1 MTIDVK
7 YMSEQQIEH
16 DALGLLKAYF
26 HERGQP
32 IQIPI
37 PVDEIL
43 ETYLGFSL
51 GFDDLNSRLGGP
63 SADILGAMW
72 VDQREVLIDQSLD
85 PDEHPEMEG
94 RFHFTCGH
102 EAGHWWEHEPY
113 IISPDSQATLFDDN
127 QQKPRV
133 ICRSS
138 QAKERIEWQADYFS
152 SCLLMPRQHVLD
164 AWSARFGSLKP
175 FVFADVADR
184 ADRNWTRRNKYR
196 ASWPRDLHADAFE
209 TVSKEFNPTFRVS
222 MQAMQIRLENLG
234 LLRIGHPVERDLFG
248 GV

>member
-1 MTIDVK
+1 MTINVK

-16 DALGLLKAYF
+16 NALGLLEAYF
-26 HERGQP
+26 HEQGQP

-43 ETYLGFSL
+43 ENYLGFSL
-51 GFDDLNSRLGGP
+51 GFDDLSSRLGVPGT
-63 SADILGAMW
+63 DILGAMW

-102 EAGHWWEHEPY
+102 EVGHWWEHAPY
-113 IISPDSQATLFDDN
+113 IISADSQAILFDDN
-127 QQKPRV
+127 KPKPRV

-138 QAKERIEWQADYFS
+138 QAKERIEWQANYFS

-164 AWSARFGSLKP
+164 AWSARFGSLKS
-175 FVFADVADR
+175 FVSADVADW
-184 ADRNWTRRNKYR
+184 DWTHLNKY
-196 ASWPRDLHADAFE
+196 HAPWTIKSHTWAFE
-209 TVSKEFNPTFRVS
+209 TISKEFKPTFRVS
-222 MQAMQIRLENLG
+222 TQAMQIRLENLG
-234 LLRIGHPVERDLFG
+234 LLRIDHPVERDLFG

>member
-16 DALGLLKAYF
+16 DALDLLNAYF
-26 HERGQP
+26 LERDQP

-51 GFDDLNSRLGGP
+51 DFDDLNSCLGVPG
-63 SADILGAMW
+63 ADILGAMW
-72 VDQREVLIDQSLD
+72 VEQRQVIIDQSLD

-138 QAKERIEWQADYFS
+138 QAKERIEWQANYFS

-164 AWSARFGSLKP
+164 AWSARFGSLNP
-175 FVFADVADR
+175 FDFTDAADGDCIH
-184 ADRNWTRRNKYR
+184 RNKYHTP
-196 ASWPRDLHADAFE
+196 W
-209 TVSKEFNPTFRVS
+209 TISKEFKPMFRVS
-222 MQAMQIRLENLG
+222 TQAMQIRLENLG
-234 LLRIGHPVERDLFG
+234 LLRIDPPVERDLFS